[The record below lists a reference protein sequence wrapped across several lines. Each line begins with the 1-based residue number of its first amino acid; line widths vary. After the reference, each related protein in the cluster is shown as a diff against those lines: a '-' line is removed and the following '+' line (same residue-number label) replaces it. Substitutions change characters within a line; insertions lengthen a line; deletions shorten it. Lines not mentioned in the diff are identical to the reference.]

1 MASGIE
7 QLVMASQQQHQRYLD
22 LFATSPI
29 NGDSLRELSN
39 HLRTVSQSAKDTRS
53 EVIGLDFS
61 TAVTAPYA
69 AATDPDHVPLDKM
82 ADTLDVA
89 AQVADTSTQINLDG
103 ARSIEAI
110 AKSEA
115 DQVSAIADPDSPAG
129 VASILGIIE
138 RHQAES
144 MTTVQNSTLSEQMAG
159 QRALIAGTSDGAI
172 QPAGVITNPNPVL
185 QADLPGAGSDSTGP
199 RIPPSVIRPTGII
212 TNPDPVLEADLPGA
226 SGGSG
231 PRIPPEVL
239 NPNRSL

>member
-1 MASGIE
+1 
-7 QLVMASQQQHQRYLD
+7 MASQQQHQRYLD

-69 AATDPDHVPLDKM
+69 AATDPDHLPLDKM

-159 QRALIAGTSDGAI
+159 QRALIAGTSDV
-172 QPAGVITNPNPVL
+172 QPAGLITNPNPVL
-185 QADLPGAGSDSTGP
+185 QADLPGAGSENTGP
-199 RIPPSVIRPTGII
+199 RIPSSVIRPTGVI
-212 TNPDPVLEADLPGA
+212 TNPDPVLQADLPGA
-226 SGGSG
+226 SGPSG
-231 PRIPPEVL
+231 PRIPPDVI
-239 NPNRSL
+239 NPNRGL